1 MFNINF
7 TEELAKRH
15 RKKYGTD
22 ADQVDT
28 DMVANLLAGFG
39 MFLFLIFK
47 FFSLFADKL
56 FQLITWSCGEFR

>member
-1 MFNINF
+1 MLMFNINF
-7 TEELAKRH
+7 KEELAKRH

-47 FFSLFADKL
+47 FFPFLLINSFSL
-56 FQLITWSCGEFR
+56 